1 MVSILLTI
9 LKILGIVLSVILGI
23 LIVLLVLVLFVPVR
37 YRILGSRR
45 VEDKGPFSLHIK
57 VTWLLHFLNA
67 AFSYPDTPNLKV
79 RIACITL
86 FKQDK
91 LFGGGKGEDT
101 PEKDRK
107 NKAGKAP
114 EEQAESTV
122 KERPGATEGDS
133 PQKAKTEEAENSG
146 AKAGQKPVQQEKA
159 PKETAPEIEDRQEE
173 GQGAKEEDD
182 AAKTGFLK
190 KITEFAGKLKAA
202 FKNIR
207 YTIAKIC
214 DKIKHIVNNI
224 QYYTEIIKSETFGRA
239 FKVCSGQV
247 FSLLKH
253 ILPGKVTG
261 SLHIGTGDPAG
272 TGQVLA
278 VYGMLYPFI
287 GNHIDIQP
295 DFEQQII
302 EGELLIRG
310 RITVFKA
317 LKTAWIIYFNKDLRR
332 LIKLFKREAA

>member
-1 MVSILLTI
+1 MEYSMVSILLTI
-9 LKILGIVLSVILGI
+9 LKILGISLSVILGI
-23 LIVLLVLVLFVPVR
+23 LVVLLLLVLFVPVR
-37 YRILGSRR
+37 YRFSGSRR
-45 VEDKGPFSLHIK
+45 VEGEGPFSFQVK
-57 VTWLLHFLNA
+57 VTWLLHLINV
-67 AFSYPDTPNLKV
+67 AFSYPDAPYLKV
-79 RIACITL
+79 RIACMTL
-86 FKQDK
+86 FRSDRTSGKKDGGDAPSPKEKHRKDKTGKTSKEQTQHESKGLQDN
-91 LFGGGKGEDT
+91 EI
-101 PEKDRK
+101 
-107 NKAGKAP
+107 
-114 EEQAESTV
+114 EEWSA
-122 KERPGATEGDS
+122 KKEGDS
-133 PQKAKTEEAENSG
+133 LPKAETEEKPEPDCG
-146 AKAGQKPVQQEKA
+146 AG
-159 PKETAPEIEDRQEE
+159 
-173 GQGAKEEDD
+173 EEDD
-182 AAKTGFLK
+182 AAKTGFFK
-190 KITEFAGKLKAA
+190 KLIEFIGKLKAA

-253 ILPGKVTG
+253 ILPGKVEG
-261 SLHIGTGDPAG
+261 SLHIGTGEPAS

-302 EGELLIRG
+302 EGKLLIKG
-310 RITVFKA
+310 RITVCKA